1 MTEKNVPRRDP
12 IVARRDGDLGEP
24 SQVHN
29 RDSFAG
35 SDSGRIGNA
44 KPGKA
49 KTGSPLLLLI
59 IILLSFCLGGLGWFS
74 WQQSHAQALLQ
85 QRFDDLAAKIDSTD
99 ESLSQSGAALSVK
112 LSDQQAELT
121 KHWSEIKKLWGVAN
135 DRNKKAISAVEK
147 SIAQGIK
154 ERRQLEKTL
163 SATGADQKKL
173 TARLSE
179 LGSDSLATVARLDE
193 LDERVGRLGDSQQKV
208 LQSVDQK
215 QRGFESRLRDTEN
228 AIKSIDAFRRQTN
241 QSLDALRQVPAIP

>member
-24 SQVHN
+24 TQAHN
-29 RDSFAG
+29 PDSFAG
-35 SDSGRIGNA
+35 SDNDRRGNG

-49 KTGSPLLLLI
+49 KTGSPLLLFVTL
-59 IILLSFCLGGLGWFS
+59 LLSICLGGLGWFS
-74 WQQSHAQALLQ
+74 WQQSQAQALLQ

-121 KHWSEIKKLWGVAN
+121 KHWSEIRKLWGVAN
-135 DRNKKAISAVEK
+135 DRNKKAISAVEQ
-147 SIAQGIK
+147 SIAQSIK
-154 ERRQLEKTL
+154 KRQKLEKTV

-173 TARLSE
+173 TARLDE
-179 LGSDSLATVARLDE
+179 LGSDSLATVARYDE
-193 LDERVGRLGDSQQKV
+193 LDERVGRLSDSQQKV
-208 LQSVDQK
+208 LQLVDQK
-215 QRGFESRLRDTEN
+215 QRGFESRLLDTEK